1 MPSFNKIFRKNVA
14 FQNIKRQQKSSLHL
28 LSRERNFGKTTGGQ
42 IEPPPPTFL
51 GLIGKLVKQLL
62 EKCSFF
68 IAMQC
73 FLITTL
79 FVLDLTN

>member
-1 MPSFNKIFRKNVA
+1 MQLFKTLKGSKNQGFTCYLKNAILEKPQGVKL
-14 FQNIKRQQKSSLHL
+14 N
-28 LSRERNFGKTTGGQ
+28 
-42 IEPPPPTFL
+42 PPPPTFL